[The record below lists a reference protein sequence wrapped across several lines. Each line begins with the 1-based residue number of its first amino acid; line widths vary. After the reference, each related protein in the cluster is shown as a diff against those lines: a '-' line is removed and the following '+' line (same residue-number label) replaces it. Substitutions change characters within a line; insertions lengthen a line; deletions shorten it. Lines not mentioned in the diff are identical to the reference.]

1 MERLGR
7 LKEADT
13 AKKEQIHKKELTE
26 QRATPVANSNRDL
39 WSGGLVAGLTPE
51 RLAVILNRVRR
62 GEVPAEYLEIAGELE
77 ERDAHYRSVLS
88 TRKHAV
94 EGLEL
99 YVQAGG
105 DDKEALTVAEAVNED
120 IISHADSMDLI
131 KNALDALGKGFSV
144 NEIIWNTESTR
155 WKPATFIY
163 RDPRWF
169 AYDKTTGVLSL
180 RDVYGMELHPL
191 EPYKFIIH
199 EPNLLSGKQIT
210 SGLSFTALFYWLV
223 KTYDVTSWAAFADRF
238 GYPVRLGKYGRKAT
252 KEDIATLKRAVAAIG
267 SDVGA
272 VIPDAMAIDIIE
284 SKTTAGNSEVYEKI
298 AEWADKQLSKLVLG
312 QTASAE
318 GTPGKL
324 GDSQDQQAVRQDIL
338 KADVRQL
345 EQTLNRDL
353 VIPYVNFNF
362 GKQERYPKL
371 RIKYVEPKN
380 VQLIVDSVTKLVPL
394 GFKVK
399 AQEMH
404 ALLGLSSPEK
414 DDEVLTA
421 PAAYEPMMN
430 AQNAGRIALNAS
442 DVTQSENDETG
453 DDDTTDGFI
462 EITDDIAAVIEKA
475 ADKATDF
482 KSFEAELEKLV
493 SGWDAEKIARTM
505 AIAFFKARAEGD
517 ANFDNGE

>member
-13 AKKEQIHKKELTE
+13 AKKEQMHKKELTE
-26 QRATPVANSNRDL
+26 QRATPVANSNRNL

-105 DDKEALTVAEAVNED
+105 NDKEALVIAEAVNED
-120 IISHADSMDLI
+120 IISHADSIDLI

-144 NEIIWNTESTR
+144 NEIIWDTSGTR
-155 WKPATFIY
+155 WKPETFIY

-169 AYDKTTGVLSL
+169 AYDKVTGVLSL

-191 EPYKFIIH
+191 EPYKFIVH

-421 PAAYEPMMN
+421 PAAYEPVMN
-430 AQNAGRIALNAS
+430 AQNAGHIALNAS
-442 DVTQSENDETG
+442 DVTQSEIDKTVNDETP
-453 DDDTTDGFI
+453 DGFI
-462 EITDDIAAVIEKA
+462 EITDDIAEVIEKT

-517 ANFDNGE
+517 ANFAGEE